1 MKPQRLGEAFEELRD
16 AADAGGGYTV
26 FLASMGEIAD
36 HNVRT
41 TWVKN
46 YLAAGGIETIV
57 SDGYESAAVA
67 AAAFNNSGTTVA
79 CICSSDA
86 VNATHAEITARALKA
101 KGATWVMMAGRPD
114 LKDPATDAA
123 LRAAGVDQFLF
134 AGTDAVAVLKE
145 LQEQFE

>member
-1 MKPQRLGEAFEELRD
+1 MLLPQRLAEPFEALRD
-16 AADAGGGYTV
+16 AADGTGGFTV

-46 YLAAGGIETIV
+46 YLAAGGIETLIAE
-57 SDGYESAAVA
+57 GYQSASIA
-67 AAAFNNSGTTVA
+67 AAEFNNSGTTVA

-101 KGATWVMMAGRPD
+101 KGATWVMMAGRPGD
-114 LKDPATDAA
+114 KEAA
-123 LRAAGVDQFLF
+123 LRAAGVDQFLY
-134 AGTDAVAVLKE
+134 AGADAVATLRE
-145 LQEQFE
+145 LQERFE